1 MTDWFSISH
10 RGEESVIFGQLHC
23 RSLKHIKPKRYSEKY
38 MSWSCPT
45 WLPVNGCARCET
57 QMPTISHDL
66 WECNW
71 VKFQRLT
78 VLCAQDI
85 FRRVQRVWF
94 IPIQLLLLEPE
105 MCMDKLVPK
114 AWCERE
120 SEHEPQHVFFAPNA
134 LWRDQECLEGQ
145 RPLLQNLQSPR
156 LRLNSMSLH
165 YKLLSNLTFEPFALW
180 PR

>member
-45 WLPVNGCARCET
+45 WLRVNGCARCET
-57 QMPTISHDL
+57 WMPTISHDL
-66 WECNW
+66 WECSW

-120 SEHEPQHVFFAPNA
+120 SSTCICRAKCVVE
-134 LWRDQECLEGQ
+134 
-145 RPLLQNLQSPR
+145 RPRVSWGPTSSSTESSKPETQIK
-156 LRLNSMSLH
+156 LNVL
-165 YKLLSNLTFEPFALW
+165 A
-180 PR
+180 RQIVV